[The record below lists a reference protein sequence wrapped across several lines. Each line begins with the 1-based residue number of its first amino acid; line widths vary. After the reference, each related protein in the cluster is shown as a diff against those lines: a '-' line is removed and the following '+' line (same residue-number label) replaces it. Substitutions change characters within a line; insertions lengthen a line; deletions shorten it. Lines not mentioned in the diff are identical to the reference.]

1 MPSIK
6 EDAPVRSV
14 MEVGA
19 GDFIK
24 VGSQWREIR
33 HNTATGAERTPRH
46 WTVET
51 TDGQCHSMFGI
62 NRYAKKS
69 AYPAC

>member
-24 VGSQWREIR
+24 VG
-33 HNTATGAERTPRH
+33 
-46 WTVET
+46 
-51 TDGQCHSMFGI
+51 GQCHSMFGI
-62 NRYAKKS
+62 NRYAKKKDIDNG
-69 AYPAC
+69 